1 MAISDQVAGRA
12 NGEVPAARVFLQPIA
27 APSVLGYF
35 ALGSGLI
42 IFGTWLAGAWGSDT
56 SYTGFFQFIL
66 LFSGIGQLAAA
77 LWSYRARDAVAAS
90 IHGAWGAFWTGYG
103 IYWLAATAGAIVP
116 PALGG
121 MDQPV
126 GQWFIYM
133 AVITW
138 TTAFAALARGPG
150 LFLTHAVLGAA
161 AVIAAVALIAGATGW
176 QQAAGWVFV
185 AAAALCI
192 YQGAAL
198 MINNL
203 FGLTLLPRFSWRS
216 DENVLGRRPVR
227 PLEFTQGQPGVKAG
241 Q

>member
-1 MAISDQVAGRA
+1 MTFSERAGA
-12 NGEVPAARVFLQPIA
+12 PPDGAALQARIFLQPIA

-35 ALGSGLI
+35 GLAGGLI
-42 IFGTWLAGAWGSDT
+42 VFGTWMAGAWGSAT
-56 SYTGFFQFIL
+56 SYTGFFEFVL
-66 LFSGIGQLAAA
+66 LFAGVGQLAAG

-90 IHGAWGAFWTGYG
+90 IHGAWGAFFTGLG
-103 IYWLAATAGAIVP
+103 IYWLIATVGTVLLPPLGA
-116 PALGG
+116 
-121 MDQPV
+121 MNQPI

-150 LFLTHAVLGAA
+150 LFASHAVLGAA
-161 AVIAAVALIAGATGW
+161 AVIAAVAFITGSAPW
-176 QQAAGWVFV
+176 QHGAGWVFV
-185 AAAALCI
+185 AAAVLAI

-203 FGLTLLPRFSWRS
+203 FGVTLLPLFTWRR
-216 DENVLGRRPVR
+216 DENILGGHPAR
-227 PLEFTQGQPGVKAG
+227 PLEFAEGEPGVKAG